1 MTKLGKLESAIKIYH
16 DILREIIQQNLPREF
31 STNYK
36 IPSVNALS
44 SIHYNALGKD
54 LQSFPIGQL
63 FYVGTEKSMAKDH
76 GIEFYGESNGKGKYF
91 YFFDIEQQARRLDDM
106 ILSGNATLEVNAFDI
121 GKRRVDLVHARTAK
135 SPFLIGQLHPAYKIR
150 KPMPSFLTKF

>member
-16 DILREIIQQNLPREF
+16 DILREIIQQNLPGEF

-44 SIHYNALGKD
+44 FIYYNALDKD

-63 FYVGTEKSMAKDH
+63 FYVGTEKAMVKDH
-76 GIEFYGESNGKGKYF
+76 GMESYSKSMEKVQHF
-91 YFFDIEQQARRLDDM
+91 YFFDIEQQAGRLDDM
-106 ILSGNATLEVNAFDI
+106 ILCGAAILEVDVFDI
-121 GKRRVDLVHARTAK
+121 RNRRTDDAIH
-135 SPFLIGQLHPAYKIR
+135 IR
-150 KPMPSFLTKF
+150 KAKPPFPVGQILPRYKVSREIPTSFK